1 VSVPCGVRRS
11 PRHGTE
17 LADTHPG
24 RSSDDSE
31 DISPRTPRPHA
42 EPATSAPNSG
52 ASKQRVFRVT
62 TLEDR
67 DYDSIPLQRLKNVVG
82 TDGWTGRA
90 GVWLLV
96 ILALLS
102 VVATTCYM
110 HAKTRYLQASRL
122 SVEVCQLDT
131 SSNDVVKWLKLERHA
146 PKVRAKYPTMS
157 NPSSR
162 VHTTVTSNPRR
173 PLKIARAGGARRGA
187 TGESGVLNS
196 MEILRLP
203 VGLATTLD
211 IQQMMQSK
219 EFDDDNTP
227 GHDSTFHR
235 LKVPSLRYVLVSL
248 LHFFDTSP
256 NRHRMPHPRMLAC
269 VDG

>member
-1 VSVPCGVRRS
+1 MGSRVTTAMSDASLPAVLTRNRVCIS
-11 PRHGTE
+11 ALLHHD
-17 LADTHPG
+17 A
-24 RSSDDSE
+24 SSG
-31 DISPRTPRPHA
+31 HFC
-42 EPATSAPNSG
+42 NSG

-82 TDGWTGRA
+82 SDGWAGRI

-96 ILALLS
+96 ILVLLG

-110 HAKTRYLQASRL
+110 HAKSRYLQASRL
-122 SVEVCQLDT
+122 CVLVQRLDT
-131 SSNDVVKWLKLERHA
+131 SSNDVVRWLKLEHNA
-146 PKVRAKYPTMS
+146 PKVRTKYPTMS

-162 VHTTVTSNPRR
+162 LHTTSTSNPRH
-173 PLKIARAGGARRGA
+173 PLRLASEKMSQRTAAAGA
-187 TGESGVLNS
+187 LNDP
-196 MEILRLP
+196 ELLRLP

-219 EFDDDNTP
+219 EFDDDITP

-235 LKVPSLRYVLVSL
+235 LKVRGAWGRS
-248 LHFFDTSP
+248 
-256 NRHRMPHPRMLAC
+256 AC
-269 VDG
+269 CLDHACSEVD